1 KLYGGEEMGDYTLGA
16 RGSRFNL
23 GNYQLRLDP
32 EIEAQMAQMRAGT
45 LPLRIQRLFLQP
57 NWRNFDRNLLNY
69 ILLQRPVTTAN
80 SRQPAPGPAVPRP
93 GQVGDVLRAVWS
105 LPAVQQAANRLL
117 QDSQRRLRREW
128 NQGGV
133 GNQIM
138 MVTSAVTVAGTSLTA
153 LLVNPQT
160 RELVLGFVNGRD
172 IPVPGVRGLTIQMR
186 GRGRGAGVGM
196 RNIGGTG
203 LSIRGGASHSAA
215 TGNVDWDLG
224 FSLDLTQLVPAMR

>member
-1 KLYGGEEMGDYTLGA
+1 
-16 RGSRFNL
+16 
-23 GNYQLRLDP
+23 
-32 EIEAQMAQMRAGT
+32 
-45 LPLRIQRLFLQP
+45 LRIQRLFLQP

-69 ILLQRPVTTAN
+69 ILLQRPVTIAN

-138 MVTSAVTVAGTSLTA
+138 MVTAAASLAGTSLTA

-160 RELVLGFVNGRD
+160 RELVLDFVNRRD

-186 GRGRGAGVGM
+186 GRGRGAGLGM

-203 LSIRGGASHSAA
+203 LSVRGGCIPFCCNGECGLGHWDYPRSNS
-215 TGNVDWDLG
+215 TGPGLAMMP
-224 FSLDLTQLVPAMR
+224 LDGGHTRVTVMRTNST

>member
-1 KLYGGEEMGDYTLGA
+1 MGDYTLGA

-69 ILLQRPVTTAN
+69 ISLQRPVTTAN

-138 MVTSAVTVAGTSLTA
+138 MVTAAATLAGTSLTA

-160 RELVLGFVNGRD
+160 RELVLDFVNRRD

-186 GRGRGAGVGM
+186 GRGRGAGLGM

-203 LSIRGGASHSAA
+203 LSVRGGASHSAA
-215 TGNVDWDLG
+215 TGNVDWDIG
-224 FSLDLTQLVPAMR
+224 ITLDLTQLVPDLR